1 MRAGRVNFKDSFAIV
16 ENGEL
21 YIHGMHISPY
31 EQGNIFN
38 VDPLRPRKLLMHK
51 KEIMRLL
58 GKTREQGLT
67 LVPLKAYFKKDKIK
81 IELALAKGKKLYD
94 KRDAAAEKT
103 AKREIEKAAEKA
115 GREAEKQEKEE
126 REAAEKAKEN
136 MASTE
141 VNDGR
146 NE

>member
-1 MRAGRVNFKDSFAIV
+1 MN
-16 ENGEL
+16 EL
-21 YIHGMHISPY
+21 N
-31 EQGNIFN
+31 NIFGG
-38 VDPLRPRKLLMHK
+38 V
-51 KEIMRLL
+51 
-58 GKTREQGLT
+58 EQLWE
-67 LVPLKAYFKKDKIK
+67 YI
-81 IELALAKGKKLYD
+81 KLY
-94 KRDAAAEKT
+94 
-103 AKREIEKAAEKA
+103 AEKA